1 MKKAITISVITII
14 GLLLAVSIFLSIR
27 SSRIIYNSDNAIG
40 NSAGNLNNGGLFC
53 EYNDKIYFANPYD
66 YNKLY
71 VMNSDCT
78 NAMKLNDDSVASINV
93 CGSYIYYVKNNFKQE
108 TIGTIFRGQL
118 FGVYRCDLNG
128 ESLKALYD
136 SLSGTIALSGNS
148 LYYQHYSDTTPLA
161 FHKVDIAG
169 KKDTKISDTPYSPAC
184 VHNGTIYFSD
194 PAGKHNI
201 LSYDTKTDKTSVL
214 YDCNSYLADVENG
227 YAYYIIEDIGEEYEE
242 SGNSQSEGIQIVEF
256 SKQLEKE
263 SLYQERQVYNEMV
276 KNMYEGLTL
285 SVTVTYED
293 GTIEIVDVGFKAAE
307 GSDDLEKVSDKVI
320 VYVK

>member
-1 MKKAITISVITII
+1 MKKSEAMDLYEGLNEISPQMIEEAGNYKKTASVDIRYKKSNNVKKII
-14 GLLLAVSIFLSIR
+14 AAGLVAAAANDEKNAGVSGVVAGI
-27 SSRIIYNSDNAIG
+27 SSRVGDS
-40 NSAGNLNNGGLFC
+40 S
-53 EYNDKIYFANPYD
+53 
-66 YNKLY
+66 
-71 VMNSDCT
+71 VMGQV
-78 NAMKLNDDSVASINV
+78 MASINV
-93 CGSYIYYVKNNFKQE
+93 TGEDISKIKYSIMGNDSDVTYNLARMKEVDKDSPEYQTSSEKFRKQ
-108 TIGTIFRGQL
+108 T
-118 FGVYRCDLNG
+118 
-128 ESLKALYD
+128 
-136 SLSGTIALSGNS
+136 
-148 LYYQHYSDTTPLA
+148 
-161 FHKVDIAG
+161 
-169 KKDTKISDTPYSPAC
+169 
-184 VHNGTIYFSD
+184 
-194 PAGKHNI
+194 
-201 LSYDTKTDKTSVL
+201 
-214 YDCNSYLADVENG
+214 ENG

>member
-1 MKKAITISVITII
+1 MNVYAAGLDDTSECIFSNDEKNAGVSGVVAGISSQV
-14 GLLLAVSIFLSIR
+14 GD
-27 SSRIIYNSDNAIG
+27 SSVMG
-40 NSAGNLNNGGLFC
+40 QVMAG
-53 EYNDKIYFANPYD
+53 
-66 YNKLY
+66 
-71 VMNSDCT
+71 
-78 NAMKLNDDSVASINV
+78 INV
-93 CGSYIYYVKNNFKQE
+93 TGKDISKIKYSIMGNDSDVTYNLARMKEVDKDSPEYQTSSEKFRKQ
-108 TIGTIFRGQL
+108 T
-118 FGVYRCDLNG
+118 
-128 ESLKALYD
+128 
-136 SLSGTIALSGNS
+136 
-148 LYYQHYSDTTPLA
+148 
-161 FHKVDIAG
+161 
-169 KKDTKISDTPYSPAC
+169 
-184 VHNGTIYFSD
+184 
-194 PAGKHNI
+194 
-201 LSYDTKTDKTSVL
+201 
-214 YDCNSYLADVENG
+214 ENG

>member
-1 MKKAITISVITII
+1 MKKSEAMDLYEGLNEISPQMIEE
-14 GLLLAVSIFLSIR
+14 
-27 SSRIIYNSDNAIG
+27 
-40 NSAGNLNNGGLFC
+40 AGN
-53 EYNDKIYFANPYD
+53 YK
-66 YNKLY
+66 K
-71 VMNSDCT
+71 T
-78 NAMKLNDDSVASINV
+78 AS
-93 CGSYIYYVKNNFKQE
+93 
-108 TIGTIFRGQL
+108 
-118 FGVYRCDLNG
+118 
-128 ESLKALYD
+128 
-136 SLSGTIALSGNS
+136 
-148 LYYQHYSDTTPLA
+148 
-161 FHKVDIAG
+161 VDIRYKKSNNVKKIIAAG
-169 KKDTKISDTPYSPAC
+169 LVAAAAVTA
-184 VHNGTIYFSD
+184 VLGVR
-194 PAGKHNI
+194 G
-201 LSYDTKTDKTSVL
+201 LKTSVTG
-214 YDCNSYLADVENG
+214 NGNQSSNQLASEQTGFKIAHVMNVYAAGLDDTSECIFSNDEKNAGVSGVVAGISSQVGDSSVMGQVMAGINVTGEDISKIKYSIMGNDSDVTYNLARMKEVDKDSPEYQTSSEKFRKQTENG